1 MCCSRG
7 VRLALQECDL
17 EAYIQVS
24 DLERYQS
31 DPQRKTIKHIQA
43 HDNSSPICVDEL
55 LPLGIY
61 CELRRL
67 GPCRRR
73 VAGVYRT

>member
-31 DPQRKTIKHIQA
+31 DPQKKQSNTSRLTITA
-43 HDNSSPICVDEL
+43 RPFV
-55 LPLGIY
+55 
-61 CELRRL
+61 
-67 GPCRRR
+67 
-73 VAGVYRT
+73 